1 MACER
6 RLKLSHDFLSLTCL
20 SQFFDISTAHRT
32 QLTRCL
38 RLCVDKNRIREI
50 KFDLVLKKLA
60 LVRFLLS

>member
-6 RLKLSHDFLSLTCL
+6 RLKLSHDFLSFNVLVTIL
-20 SQFFDISTAHRT
+20 RYKAAHRA

-60 LVRFLLS
+60 LVRLLPS